1 MSLFEEASLV
11 LTANAF
17 KAGKLYAVKG
27 ADLSVLRATSATRVN
42 ANGVIETVGANVPL
56 IDHTGGGCPTI
67 LVQPQR
73 TNLLL
78 RSEEFD
84 NGAWTKLNITVS
96 ANSTISPDGNLT
108 ADKIIPS
115 GTTTSFKEIYNNIF
129 LTAGTTHTHSFYVK
143 SSGYQFI
150 QILFPGANIGNMYAN
165 FDIVNGTK
173 TYGTSGLG
181 TIEAAGNGWFRVS
194 ATFTQVISGLGRC
207 AVSVIPSG
215 TSPRATSWLSNGTDG
230 LYIWGAQLEL
240 GSNSTSYIKTTTA
253 AVTRNADV
261 ITLTPTTGLTE
272 IKETF
277 ENGTTNVIT
286 TIPSTYTMSQGRIK
300 NVVMK

>member
-11 LTANAF
+11 ITPNGF

-73 TNLLL
+73 TNLVAYT
-78 RSEEFD
+78 EKFD
-84 NGAWTKLNITVS
+84 NSYWVKQNITVT
-96 ANSTISPDGNLT
+96 ANSTTSPDGTNSADTFIANDVLTQHRFDRAISGTGGTTYTFSAFFKAKEYDKIALRTGNGGIGYFNLT
-108 ADKIIPS
+108 LGTVTSADS
-115 GTTTSFKEIYNNIF
+115 GVTANIVNFGNGWYRCSVSQILTTTSAMTSRINILDENGL
-129 LTAGTTHTHSFYVK
+129 LTF
-143 SSGYQFI
+143 
-150 QILFPGANIGNMYAN
+150 
-165 FDIVNGTK
+165 
-173 TYGTSGLG
+173 
-181 TIEAAGNGWFRVS
+181 AGNN
-194 ATFTQVISGLGRC
+194 TK
-207 AVSVIPSG
+207 
-215 TSPRATSWLSNGTDG
+215 G
-230 LYIWGAQLEL
+230 LYLWGAQLEA
-240 GSNSTSYIKTTTA
+240 GSNATSYIKTEATT
-253 AVTRNADV
+253 VTRNADV